1 MADVGSCDQKIVLL
15 TVEEAKK
22 AHKCVM
28 IEIANL
34 INAFGPPDLIRELEA
49 LCESMRVKIE
59 QAEKCSKES

>member
-1 MADVGSCDQKIVLL
+1 MADVGGYDQKIVLL
-15 TVEEAKK
+15 TIEEAKK

-34 INAFGPPDLIRELEA
+34 INDFGPADLIRELEA

-59 QAEKCSKES
+59 QAEKAHES